1 VTQDGDIWAYDVASG
16 RGSRLTTDGV
26 SELRVWDPTSARGL
40 FVRQKWKH
48 RGLGHRI
55 QWERSTTPADRP
67 RGAGSRRFVVTRRTD
82 AQSSSPWQGWC
93 CEHPL
98 ASCGW
103 RRAEASSASRKRDR
117 RRCAFSRDGHYV
129 AYDSAQTGKWEVYI
143 RSYPERSS
151 QMTVSVGGGTEPV
164 WAQNG
169 DIFYRS
175 LTRERMFAVGYDGA
189 QTESRNTGATI
200 SRVLL
205 RLPIRFPYPAIRCLG

>member
-1 VTQDGDIWAYDVASG
+1 VAYSSARSGSTEVWVTASN
-16 RGSRLTTDGV
+16 GSGQPRRLTDLGAQAHVDLWSPDGRTLSLHHHGKGGAVNILLPRVDGV
-26 SELRVWDPTSARGL
+26 EQKPQVLLEREIAVGAR
-40 FVRQKWKH
+40 
-48 RGLGHRI
+48 
-55 QWERSTTPADRP
+55 
-67 RGAGSRRFVVTRRTD
+67 
-82 AQSSSPWQGWC
+82 
-93 CEHPL
+93 
-98 ASCGW
+98 
-103 RRAEASSASRKRDR
+103 
-117 RRCAFSRDGHYV
+117 FSRDGHYV
-129 AYDSAQTGKWEVYI
+129 AYDSAQTGQWEVYI

-200 SRVLL
+200 SSVLL

>member
-16 RGSRLTTDGV
+16 RSSRLTTDGV
-26 SELRVWDPTSARGL
+26 SELRVWDPTNARGL

-55 QWERSTTPADRP
+55 RRERSTTPADRP
-67 RGAGSRRFVVTRRTD
+67 RGQAHVDSWSPDGRTLSLHHHGKGGAVNILMLRVDGVVQKPQVLLEREIAVGAR
-82 AQSSSPWQGWC
+82 
-93 CEHPL
+93 
-98 ASCGW
+98 
-103 RRAEASSASRKRDR
+103 
-117 RRCAFSRDGHYV
+117 FSRDGHYV
-129 AYDSAQTGKWEVYI
+129 AYDSAQTGQWEVYI